1 MTNSHAMSKAVEV
14 RTAKELCLKEQ
25 PTQKLQTVHANEKSG
40 EVSWGFQRLVLHQT
54 SCAEQFYVFM
64 HLFFMF

>member
-1 MTNSHAMSKAVEV
+1 MSKAVEV

-40 EVSWGFQRLVLHQT
+40 EVSWANISGDHSKTAYQ
-54 SCAEQFYVFM
+54 
-64 HLFFMF
+64 HLLKTTQICGDWF